1 MMVQDERHSHLVV
14 DEGGRHHEHSDIN
27 VRGILWVALGLF
39 VSAAMI
45 QLLIF
50 GLFGY
55 FAKRE
60 APAGQ
65 QPSIESLLPAEAIRL
80 QKDPE
85 GDLKRIQEE
94 VDRIMNGYRW
104 MDREAG
110 VARIPVERAMK
121 LLLERGL
128 PVGPPASQPEA
139 APNGPGATPER
150 RKR

>member
-1 MMVQDERHSHLVV
+1 MAQDERHGHLVV
-14 DEGGRHHEHSDIN
+14 DEGARDHEHSDVN
-27 VRGILWVALGLF
+27 VGGILWVAFGLL
-39 VSAAMI
+39 VSAAVI

-55 FAKRE
+55 FAKRG
-60 APAGQ
+60 APAGP
-65 QPSIESLLPAEAIRL
+65 QPSIESLLPAEPTRL

-85 GDLKRIQEE
+85 GDLKRMQQE

-104 MDREAG
+104 LDREAG

-128 PVGPPASQPEA
+128 PVRAPASPEA
-139 APNGPGATPER
+139 ATNRPGATPER
-150 RKR
+150 RER